1 MAQKP
6 EKFMTLN
13 PDKGKTGVNI
23 SLVKY
28 EFMKKN
34 ILDAF
39 KAKKE
44 LSYSGLV
51 NLIRAWLADSFE
63 GSIRWYVEVVKLDL
77 EARKIIEKI
86 PDTKP
91 QMYRL
96 SGK

>member
-1 MAQKP
+1 
-6 EKFMTLN
+6 MTMN
-13 PDKGKTGVNI
+13 PDKSKTGVNI
-23 SLVKY
+23 SQVKY
-28 EFMKKN
+28 EIMKEN

-39 KAKKE
+39 KARQE

-51 NLIRAWLADSFE
+51 NMINNWLADSFE

-86 PDTKP
+86 PNTKP